1 MKTNKL
7 WGLIAAGLAGV
18 LIVPSVNAAGD
29 PEAGKTKFYT
39 CEGCHGVPGY
49 TNAYPTYHV
58 PRIGGQHADYVVS
71 ALKAYRS
78 GQRKHGS
85 MLGNAANMTDRD
97 LEDIAAYV
105 SRFRSINVNLP
116 VTGNVAVGQG
126 KSESCG
132 ACHGEDGNTT
142 DPNFPRLAGQHESY
156 LIKALQDYKS
166 GARKNPIMNGIAEGL
181 SEEDMRDISAYYAS
195 QKKGLTIVED

>member
-1 MKTNKL
+1 MKRNSL
-7 WGLIAAGLAGV
+7 SGLMAAGLVGA
-18 LIVPSVNAAGD
+18 LMVPGVNAAGD

-39 CEGCHGVPGY
+39 CEGCHGVAGY

-58 PRIGGQHADYVVS
+58 PSIGGQHADYVVS

-85 MLGNAANMTDRD
+85 MLGNAATMSDRD
-97 LEDIAAYV
+97 IEDIAAYV

-126 KSESCG
+126 KAESCG
-132 ACHGEDGNTT
+132 GCHGEDGNTT

-166 GARKNPIMNGIAEGL
+166 GARKNPIMNGIAAGL
-181 SEEDMRDISAYYAS
+181 SDDDIKNISAYYAS
-195 QKKGLTIVED
+195 QKKGLTVVED

>member
-1 MKTNKL
+1 MV
-7 WGLIAAGLAGV
+7 AGLLGA

-29 PEAGKTKFYT
+29 PEAGRTKFYT
-39 CEGCHGVPGY
+39 CEGCHGVAGY
-49 TNAYPTYHV
+49 TNVYPSYHV

-78 GQRKHGS
+78 GQRTHGS
-85 MLGNAANMTDRD
+85 MLGNAANMTDQD
-97 LEDIAAYV
+97 IEDIAAYV
-105 SRFRSINVNLP
+105 SRFRSMNAALP
-116 VTGNVAVGQG
+116 VTGNPSVGQG

-142 DPNFPRLAGQHESY
+142 DPNFPRLAGQYESY

-181 SEEDMRDISAYYAS
+181 SEEDMRDIAAYYAS